1 METGEIEKPSTSE
14 DAQSLSQPLLF
25 KPPHSQDLSQIEE
38 STVKPS
44 ISPEEESLNYPPIT
58 LNSGPRQFRD
68 LIFCILFLFLVIA
81 TFVFGIC
88 ASALRNPNYS
98 RVSSFSFDF
107 NSSSCVLSRVR
118 SSDSP
123 LYLDSSPLAN
133 YLVVTL
139 VTTLILSLP
148 ILFLV
153 LWLLKKFPKQ
163 IVYGSTPFFV
173 IIPTLLNVYGFVACT
188 LKENCRESFPL
199 AYRVIVLIFVF
210 LIIGVIAWIIF
221 VNWHRIE
228 LTSKILGSAAHAL
241 SQNLGLLAVLPSLTL
256 ALLVLYVPVVVF
268 LVFAAQN
275 GKIVPKNSTEGYH
288 CVWKQHNWVPAYFA
302 LAILTMLW
310 SLTAMIEAQVY
321 VVSGTIARWYF
332 CSEDDRPHRTI
343 RNSLR

>member
-1 METGEIEKPSTSE
+1 MSCIIKTSAEIPLHCGDSASSENGNRRDRETFHFRGCSISIST
-14 DAQSLSQPLLF
+14 APLQTL
-25 KPPHSQDLSQIEE
+25 PSQDLSPIEE
-38 STVKPS
+38 CAVKPS
-44 ISPEEESLNYPPIT
+44 FIFPKEESLNYPPIT

-123 LYLDSSPLAN
+123 FYLDSSPLPN
-133 YLVVTL
+133 YLVLTL
-139 VTTLILSLP
+139 VITLILSLP

-228 LTSKILGSAAHAL
+228 LTSKILGSVTIVH
-241 SQNLGLLAVLPSLTL
+241 NLL
-256 ALLVLYVPVVVF
+256 
-268 LVFAAQN
+268 
-275 GKIVPKNSTEGYH
+275 
-288 CVWKQHNWVPAYFA
+288 
-302 LAILTMLW
+302 
-310 SLTAMIEAQVY
+310 
-321 VVSGTIARWYF
+321 
-332 CSEDDRPHRTI
+332 
-343 RNSLR
+343 